1 MEKVCI
7 PLMVQKAVIWENS
20 LNMTR
25 YPMWTMQRVFI
36 LVINGMKQQMLKTT
50 GISTAI
56 FMERVMMR

>member
-7 PLMVQKAVIWENS
+7 PLMVQKAVIWANP

-36 LVINGMKQQMLKTT
+36 LVINGMKQQMQKTT